1 MEDTHKKEIERLKK
15 RFNTLNT
22 KVKKL
27 METGSCLLRSASEA
41 THENRLL
48 KKMLIESYRG
58 EQSPLRERLEYFF
71 NDGD

>member
-15 RFNTLNT
+15 RIKTLNT
-22 KVKKL
+22 KVKKQ

-41 THENRLL
+41 THENKLL